1 MAKANWSTNQP
12 TNLNYLS
19 LVNFDLSINKL
30 PKTRYFCTGVTI
42 PNMIMSEAIH
52 DTTLAIQSALPG
64 GKITFDPLS
73 VKFVVDEDMT
83 NYQEIY
89 DWIMALGPGI
99 DTDDFVGLVEATKG
113 SERKFSN
120 AKFENMYSDANLI
133 INTSSNNA
141 NIEFQFEDCFP
152 VSLGSIDF
160 TTDAQGVEY
169 AICDLTLKY
178 TLFKVKTST

>member
-1 MAKANWSTNQP
+1 
-12 TNLNYLS
+12 
-19 LVNFDLSINKL
+19 
-30 PKTRYFCTGVTI
+30 
-42 PNMIMSEAIH
+42 
-52 DTTLAIQSALPG
+52 
-64 GKITFDPLS
+64 
-73 VKFVVDEDMT
+73 
-83 NYQEIY
+83 
-89 DWIMALGPGI
+89 
-99 DTDDFVGLVEATKG
+99 
-113 SERKFSN
+113 
-120 AKFENMYSDANLI
+120 MYSDANLI